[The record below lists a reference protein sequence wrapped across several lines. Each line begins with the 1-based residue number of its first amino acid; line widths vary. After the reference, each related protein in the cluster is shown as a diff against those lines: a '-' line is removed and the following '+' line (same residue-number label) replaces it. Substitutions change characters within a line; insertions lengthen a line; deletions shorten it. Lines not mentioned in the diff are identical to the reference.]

1 VPTTTAEPTT
11 GRAFATYRVR
21 GSWLRRRRQL
31 GRSQFLLFVALVVL
45 TALLAWLSA
54 ELPEWTTPTMLV
66 IPVVIGS
73 SLLATGYLESMA
85 LAAFAAHCVVL
96 AVSSRDASGLGLL
109 AIFVV
114 ITLLVLLGARAR
126 SRLGVQGSI
135 GESMLFDLRERLS
148 AQGEMPRLPPGWQ
161 SEIVYR
167 SAHGESFGGD
177 FLVASRS
184 TDGRLLEIAL
194 VDVSGKGID
203 AGTRALLL
211 SGAFG
216 GLLGSVPS
224 SHFLPA
230 ANLYL
235 LRQRWDE
242 GFATA
247 AQLSIDLETGAY
259 EIFSAGHP
267 PAVHFQAGSGQ
278 WDVTSASGPA
288 LGLIEDAQYVGAQG
302 TLGSGDALLLYTDGV
317 VETPD
322 RDITYGIDRLLGAA
336 EHLVTG
342 GFARGAGK
350 LINAVPDSESDDRA
364 LVVIW
369 RN

>member
-1 VPTTTAEPTT
+1 MALVALTV
-11 GRAFATYRVR
+11 GLAFA
-21 GSWLRRRRQL
+21 
-31 GRSQFLLFVALVVL
+31 
-45 TALLAWLSA
+45 SA
-54 ELPEWTTPTMLV
+54 EFPHWTTPTMLV
-66 IPVVIGS
+66 IPVLMGS
-73 SLLATGYLESMA
+73 SVLATGYLESMS
-85 LAAFAAHCVVL
+85 LVAFAAHCVLL
-96 AVSSRDASGLGLL
+96 AVASRDASGLGLL

-114 ITLLVLLGARAR
+114 ITGLVLLGARAR

-135 GESMLFDLRERLS
+135 GESMLFDLRERLA
-148 AQGEMPRLPPGWQ
+148 AQGEMPTLPPGWQ
-161 SEIVYR
+161 SEVVYR

-216 GLLGSVPS
+216 GLLGSVLPNR
-224 SHFLPA
+224 FLPA

-242 GFATA
+242 GFATVVHLA
-247 AQLSIDLETGAY
+247 IDLETGTY
-259 EIFSAGHP
+259 DVFSAGHP

-278 WDVTSASGPA
+278 WDVADAEGPA
-288 LGLIEDAQYVGAQG
+288 LGLIENAVYVGVRG
-302 TLGSGDALLLYTDGV
+302 TLGSGDALLIYTDGL
-317 VETPD
+317 VETPE
-322 RDITYGIDRLLGAA
+322 RDIAYGIDRLLGAA
-336 EHLVTG
+336 DHLVTG
-342 GFARGAGK
+342 GFASGAGK
-350 LINAVPDSESDDRA
+350 LINAVPESEGDDRA

-369 RN
+369 RD